1 MLYLRPELT
10 IVGRKVLH
18 DVVGG
23 GGERVFGGVDLFGRD
38 AGGARVGLELLIAC
52 ATWSINC
59 PAPARDSEARR
70 RPSSNSKEAEARDS
84 GLPGIATRST
94 ETCGEIGAGVIG
106 AGALA
111 CCM

>member
-1 MLYLRPELT
+1 MSSAVAASAYLAALICSGATPAARASASNCT
-10 IVGRKVLH
+10 I
-18 DVVGG
+18 DW
-23 GGERVFGGVDLFGRD
+23 
-38 AGGARVGLELLIAC
+38 

-59 PAPARDSEARR
+59 PDPARDSEARK